1 MKNIVQV
8 CHHPF
13 PSLGGPAKTIRQFH
27 DAIGARTVGFVI
39 ENGARQ
45 EEPVVPLVAQ
55 VKTMGGKLSR
65 YFYASAP
72 ALREAEQ
79 VIKKADFV
87 LLHGLFV
94 FPPVW
99 AASVCVRYGVPYAI
113 APHGYLDPWA
123 LQKNRWAKKI
133 WMNSYGKKI
142 LGGAQAIICATRREA
157 DKIAPYLSAQEKT
170 RVISWACEIPDE
182 AKIRRRKRTLRAE
195 LGFQDTDRVVVFFGR
210 IHSMKRP
217 VETLRLTASL
227 GAKNLKLLVIGPDD
241 DISRARLEAEA
252 LSLRWNGIRVIGP
265 VFGDEKY
272 EYLGIADA
280 YISLSHRENFNYSL
294 AEAMAA
300 GLPPILSPG
309 NDLGWDFAGE
319 KFSWQL
325 KTDDPEEARAA
336 LADFLAQSSEEL
348 ARRGAAAREWT
359 RKNLSLG
366 LLGEQLNSLLP
377 VEDREAGVMDSA
389 VRTVR

>member
-27 DAIGARTVGFVI
+27 EAIGARTVGFTT

-45 EEPVVPLVAQ
+45 ETPVVPLTAQ
-55 VKTMGGKLSR
+55 VKTMGGKFSQ

-72 ALREAEQ
+72 ALCDVEQ
-79 VIKKADFV
+79 VIKKADLV

-99 AASVCVRYGVPYAI
+99 AASVCMRHGVPYAI
-113 APHGYLDPWA
+113 ALHGYLDPWA
-123 LQKNRWAKKI
+123 LKKNRLAKKI
-133 WMNSYGKKI
+133 WMHRYGKKI
-142 LGGAQAIICATRREA
+142 LSGAQAIVCATRREA
-157 DKIAPYLSAQEKT
+157 DKVAPYFPTQGKT
-170 RVISWACEIPDE
+170 RIISWACEIPDE
-182 AKIRRRKRTLRAE
+182 AKIRRRRKTLRAG
-195 LGFQDTDRVVVFFGR
+195 LGFRDTDRVVVFFGR

-217 VETLRLTASL
+217 IETLRLAASL

-265 VFGDEKY
+265 VFGEEKY

-325 KTDDPEEARAA
+325 KTDDPAEACAA

-348 ARRGAAAREWT
+348 ARRGAAAREWA

-377 VEDREAGVMDSA
+377 IEHGEAGETDFAAHSI
-389 VRTVR
+389 R